1 MWGGQILT
9 HANQST
15 ILSTNVSLK
24 INNEK
29 YEGVARKEPTA
40 PTVNKLWGFYLGI
53 AKRRQSHHL
62 AITFRSY

>member
-40 PTVNKLWGFYLGI
+40 PTVNKL
-53 AKRRQSHHL
+53 
-62 AITFRSY
+62 